1 MSCKELCNYQTYH
14 YYAPYDEPTHNL
26 FGLVFVE
33 QSNFSCLIK
42 KIQKK
47 INAH

>member
-1 MSCKELCNYQTYH
+1 MSFKELHNYQTYH
-14 YYAPYDEPTHNL
+14 YDAPYDEATHNL

-42 KIQKK
+42 NLQKI